1 MRFLPTL
8 QSFSEQVSA
17 VLLKDASSSK
27 CIPLITIFQHHK
39 SSQPP
44 AMLNESVA
52 TLGEHNHN
60 CIGASLALAD
70 NAQQN
75 LINLTLH
82 YPFQGNKNT
91 PNTNISTMFVFGA
104 FFIKRACNGYRLA
117 MLVC

>member
-8 QSFSEQVSA
+8 QSLPEQVAA

-60 CIGASLALAD
+60 CIGANLALVD
-70 NAQQN
+70 NAHRN
-75 LINLTLH
+75 PNTS
-82 YPFQGNKNT
+82 PFQGDKTT
-91 PNTNISTMFVFGA
+91 PDTNISTMFVFGV
-104 FFIKRACNGYRLA
+104 FFIKCACNGYCLA